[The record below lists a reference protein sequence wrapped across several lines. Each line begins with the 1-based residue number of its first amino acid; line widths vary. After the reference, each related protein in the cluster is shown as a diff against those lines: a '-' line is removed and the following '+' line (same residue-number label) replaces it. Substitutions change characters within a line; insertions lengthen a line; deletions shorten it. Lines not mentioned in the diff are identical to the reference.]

1 MSKVVESLPAVGLAQ
16 NLIKEVKTSIF
27 AFTPHKI
34 HPSPNGLT
42 AVQLR
47 SGLYS
52 GINNIEEVVM
62 TKDTLQKLK
71 VEKQE
76 VAVRIKELDSWIDR
90 RDLPGAELST
100 QGMQYLG
107 AAIEQ
112 LCAMKDYAKHLDE
125 RIKLLEG

>member
-1 MSKVVESLPAVGLAQ
+1 
-16 NLIKEVKTSIF
+16 
-27 AFTPHKI
+27 
-34 HPSPNGLT
+34 
-42 AVQLR
+42 
-47 SGLYS
+47 
-52 GINNIEEVVM
+52 M

-71 VEKQE
+71 AEKQE

-112 LCAMKDYAKHLDE
+112 LGAMKNYAKYLDE